1 MIKEVEN
8 KSIFEGNHDLIVN
21 PVNCVGVMGKGLALH
36 FKKRYPD
43 IMTPYLEACST
54 GKLVPGKVQI
64 LTRMLKPNFI
74 VNFPTKDDWRNKSNL
89 DYIRTGLDSF
99 LSCLEKEQEK
109 IKSIGIPAL
118 GCGLGDLKWEEVRS
132 ILIEKL
138 SSLTDYEIVLYSP
151 L

>member
-1 MIKEVEN
+1 
-8 KSIFEGNHDLIVN
+8 
-21 PVNCVGVMGKGLALH
+21 
-36 FKKRYPD
+36 
-43 IMTPYLEACST
+43 LEACST
-54 GKLVPGKVQI
+54 GKLVPGKVQLI
-64 LTRMLKPNFI
+64 TRMLKPNFI

-89 DYIRTGLDSF
+89 EYIRTGLDSF

-132 ILIEKL
+132 ILIDKL
-138 SSLTDYEIVLYSP
+138 SSLTDYDIVLYSP